1 MRPISQRGI
10 LETGLPRTCCPARLG
25 AIGSPSSGPPRPCTA
40 LKYGP
45 PRARTMSASAP
56 QPIVPE
62 IKSGTSDTHKRILV
76 AGVFGGARSYGLEV
90 TVYSEQGDY
99 ERVLESQP
107 LNPARHI
114 VRRTIEATLVIDPMQ
129 MKSIHDWLGK
139 NMAEYERMFGKIPS
153 PEEVRDRSM
162 RDPMR

>member
-1 MRPISQRGI
+1 MGARQISPGAMRSLKIQPNHGRVEVSANSQPM
-10 LETGLPRTCCPARLG
+10 L
-25 AIGSPSSGPPRPCTA
+25 
-40 LKYGP
+40 
-45 PRARTMSASAP
+45 
-56 QPIVPE
+56 PE
-62 IKSGTSDTHKRILV
+62 IKSDTSSTHKRILV

-107 LNPARHI
+107 PNPARNI
-114 VRRTIEATLVIDPMQ
+114 LRRTIETTLVLDPMQ
-129 MKSIHDWLGK
+129 IKTIHEWLGK

-162 RDPMR
+162 RDPMQ

>member
-1 MRPISQRGI
+1 M
-10 LETGLPRTCCPARLG
+10 PARRCG
-25 AIGSPSSGPPRPCTA
+25 AVS
-40 LKYGP
+40 
-45 PRARTMSASAP
+45 ARP

-62 IKSGTSDTHKRILV
+62 IKSDTSETNKRILV
-76 AGVFGGARSYGLEV
+76 AGVFGGARPYGLEV

-107 LNPARHI
+107 PNPARNI
-114 VRRTIEATLVIDPMQ
+114 LRRTIEATLVIDPMQ
-129 MKSIHDWLGK
+129 MRSIHEWIGK

-162 RDPMR
+162 RDPLR

>member
-1 MRPISQRGI
+1 
-10 LETGLPRTCCPARLG
+10 
-25 AIGSPSSGPPRPCTA
+25 
-40 LKYGP
+40 
-45 PRARTMSASAP
+45 MSANS

-62 IKSGTSDTHKRILV
+62 IKSDTSDAHRRIVV

-107 LNPARHI
+107 PNPARNI
-114 VRRTIEATLVIDPMQ
+114 LRRTIETTLVIDPMQ
-129 MKSIHDWLGK
+129 MKSIHEWLGK

-153 PEEVRDRSM
+153 PEEVRNRSM
-162 RDPMR
+162 RDPLQ

>member
-1 MRPISQRGI
+1 MPPPAMDQRSGASAAAMR
-10 LETGLPRTCCPARLG
+10 A
-25 AIGSPSSGPPRPCTA
+25 AAPCTA

-45 PRARTMSASAP
+45 RSAAAVSASP
-56 QPIVPE
+56 QPIMPE
-62 IKSGTSDTHKRILV
+62 IKSDTSDSHRRILV

-90 TVYSEQGDY
+90 TVYSERGDY

-114 VRRTIEATLVIDPMQ
+114 LRRTIETTLVLDPMQ
-129 MKSIHDWLGK
+129 MKSVHEWLGK
-139 NMAEYERMFGKIPS
+139 SMAEYERMFGKIPS
-153 PEEVRDRSM
+153 PDEVRDRSM